1 MTIFIIPNL
10 DKSNTLTCIKKLR
23 DLLPSGEHRLI
34 FQEMYRPQLNEY
46 GDLFSDDIEDLLNQA
61 EIVIAVG
68 GDGTI
73 IHAAKLAA
81 EAEKPILGINSGYLG
96 FTAGL
101 EIDDLAKVKKLTQGD
116 FPIEKR
122 MLLDVVV
129 TDEKGFEKLCCHA
142 MNDAVISRGTWAKII
157 DLCVAENGRPAL
169 NYRVDGLIVSTPT
182 GSTAYALS
190 AGGPAISP
198 RISCLEVTPI
208 CPHALTSRTIIFS
221 DDSQLSI
228 SIGEKPD
235 HSVSGGIENEVYLTV
250 DGEIPCRIEYGDR
263 VIINKSSVYAY
274 FISLNEF
281 SFSEILNAKFHC

>member
-1 MTIFIIPNL
+1 MTIFISPNL
-10 DKSNTLTCIKKLR
+10 DKSNTLTCIKRLR
-23 DLLPSGEHRLI
+23 ELLPKGEHRFILQDI
-34 FQEMYRPQLNEY
+34 YKPQLGEY
-46 GDLFSDDIEDLLNQA
+46 GDLFSDDIYTLLNEA
-61 EIVIAVG
+61 DVVIAVG

-81 EAEKPILGINSGYLG
+81 EVGKPILGINSGYLG

-101 EIDDLAKVKKLTQGD
+101 ELDDICKVTKLADND

-122 MLLDVVV
+122 MLLDVTV
-129 TDEKGFEKLCCHA
+129 TDENGSEKLSCHA
-142 MNDAVISRGTWAKII
+142 MNDAVISRGTLAKII
-157 DLCVAENGRPAL
+157 DLCVTENGRPAL

-198 RISCLEVTPI
+198 GISCLEVTPI

-221 DDSQLSI
+221 DNSELSI
-228 SIGEKPD
+228 SVGSKHD
-235 HSVSGGIENEVYLTV
+235 NSGSSTENEVYLTV
-250 DGEIPCRIEYGDR
+250 DGEISCRIESTDR
-263 VIINKSSVYAY
+263 VYIKKSSVYAY
-274 FISLNEF
+274 FISLNEL

>member
-10 DKSNTLTCIKKLR
+10 DKSNTLTCIKRLR
-23 DLLPSGEHRLI
+23 ELLPRGEHSFL
-34 FQEMYRPQLNEY
+34 FQEIYHSQLGEY
-46 GDLFSDDIEDLLNQA
+46 GDTFSDDLAYLLSEA
-61 EIVIAVG
+61 ETVIAVG

-81 EAEKPILGINSGYLG
+81 EAQKPILGINSGYLG

-101 EIDDLAKVKKLTQGD
+101 ELDDLGKVTKLTEGD

-122 MLLDVVV
+122 MLLDVTV
-129 TDEKGFEKLCCHA
+129 TDSSGNTKLKCHA

-157 DLCVAENGRPAL
+157 DLCVTENGRQAL

-198 RISCLEVTPI
+198 GISCLEITPI

-221 DDSQLSI
+221 DDSQISI
-228 SIGEKPD
+228 SIGGRHEGTAC
-235 HSVSGGIENEVYLTV
+235 STAENEVYLTV
-250 DGEIPCRIEYGDR
+250 DGEISCRIEPDDK
-263 VIINKSSVYAY
+263 VSVNKSSVYAY
-274 FISLNEF
+274 FISLNEL

>member
-1 MTIFIIPNL
+1 MTVFIIPNL
-10 DKSNTLTCIKKLR
+10 DKSNTLTCVKKLR
-23 DLLPSGEHRLI
+23 DLLPRGEHRLV
-34 FQEMYRPQLNEY
+34 FQEKYREQLSEY
-46 GDLFSDDIEDLLNQA
+46 GDLFSDDTEQLFDEA
-61 EIVIAVG
+61 ETVIAVG

-81 EAEKPILGINSGYLG
+81 EAQKPILGINSGYLG

-101 EIDDLAKVKKLTQGD
+101 EIDDLGKVSRLTQGD
-116 FPIEKR
+116 FPVEKR
-122 MLLDVVV
+122 MMLDVAV
-129 TDEKGFEKLCCHA
+129 TDENGCEKLCCHA

-157 DLCVAENGRPAL
+157 DLCVMENGRPAL

-182 GSTAYALS
+182 GSTAYAFS

-198 RISCLEVTPI
+198 GINCLEVTPI

-228 SIGEKPD
+228 SIGKKRD
-235 HSVSGGIENEVYLTV
+235 HSVSGGTENEVYLTV
-250 DGEIPCRIEYGDR
+250 DGEISCRIEYGDR
-263 VIINKSSVYAY
+263 VTISKSSVYAY
-274 FISLNEF
+274 FISLNEL